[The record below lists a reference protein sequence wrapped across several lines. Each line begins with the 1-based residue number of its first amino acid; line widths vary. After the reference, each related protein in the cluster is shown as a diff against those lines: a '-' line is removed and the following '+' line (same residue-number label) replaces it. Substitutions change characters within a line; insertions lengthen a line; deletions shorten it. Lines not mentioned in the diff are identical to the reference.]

1 MDLQLESD
9 EALAADPPKQPSLS
23 NKNLVALTNILN
35 GTTPCGRILV
45 TLHPH
50 DMEFVK
56 RMLVRVLDHIQEVN
70 SAREEA
76 DRQNGSHIVAST
88 IAKLRAIEALFHE
101 DNRPALIRMYDSQP
115 VHEVDSRNSIEHR
128 TPSVYEQGAARYA
141 MPGWVPMS
149 MATTIHSDLAT
160 SIALALIDDALTVP
174 KNYETTIKSIVAQ
187 YKKASEGY
195 KKSGNGD
202 GELF

>member
-9 EALAADPPKQPSLS
+9 EALLADPPKQPSLS
-23 NKNLVALTNILN
+23 NKNLGALTNILN
-35 GTTPCGRILV
+35 GTTPCGPVLV

-50 DMEFVK
+50 DKEFVK
-56 RMLVRVLDHIQEVN
+56 RMIVRVLDHIQEVN

-76 DRQNGSHIVAST
+76 DRQNGSHIAAST

-101 DNRPALIRMYDSQP
+101 DNRPALLCMYDSQP
-115 VHEVDSRNSIEHR
+115 VHEVDSRNSIDHR
-128 TPSVYEQGAARYA
+128 TPSVYEKGAARYG

-149 MATTIHSDLAT
+149 MATPIHSDLRT
-160 SIALALIDDALTVP
+160 SIALTLVDDALLQP
-174 KNYETTIKSIVAQ
+174 KNYKTTIKSVVAQ

-195 KKSGNGD
+195 KRSGNGD
-202 GELF
+202 GKLF